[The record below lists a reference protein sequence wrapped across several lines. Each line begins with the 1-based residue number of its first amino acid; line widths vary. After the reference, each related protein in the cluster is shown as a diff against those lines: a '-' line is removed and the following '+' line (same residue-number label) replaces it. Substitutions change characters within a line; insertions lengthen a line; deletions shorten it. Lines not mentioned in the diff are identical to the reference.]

1 MDFSAIAAA
10 PGVPPA
16 TASGVA
22 DAKLADNFDTFL
34 TLLTAQLEHQDPLE
48 PMDANQFPS
57 GRICC
62 SA

>member
-1 MDFSAIAAA
+1 
-10 PGVPPA
+10 
-16 TASGVA
+16 